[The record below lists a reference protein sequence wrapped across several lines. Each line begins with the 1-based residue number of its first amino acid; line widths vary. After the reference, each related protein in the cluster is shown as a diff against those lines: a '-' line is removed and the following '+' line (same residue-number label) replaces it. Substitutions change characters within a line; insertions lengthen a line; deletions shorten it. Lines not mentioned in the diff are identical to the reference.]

1 MEPRSFFNESLI
13 NGWIDFNPALQIK
26 APIAKVTRQRMTL
39 EDWSVMFEYSKN
51 NGTGWAWRLL
61 LLALLTGQRRS
72 DLSNM
77 KFSDVYDEHL
87 HVTQNKTGAKVA
99 IPLSLRLD
107 EVGLSI
113 GEAIE
118 LCRGYTEYDGQHDD
132 YMIRKTTGG
141 KPSLASLSA
150 RFEYIREQVFGKHL
164 ESNSSPFTLHEIRS
178 LSARLY
184 YGHGEIE
191 VQTLLGHSSFK
202 MTAMYI
208 NDRGKSRQLGK
219 FKVVKA
225 LRKD

>member
-1 MEPRSFFNESLI
+1 MNIFLKTTNLLKSKIKTTFPNVANHYKTINECLDIYQEAMITSGISKKTIQNRISYISKIRNSIGMKRIRTIKPVDVSNMLKNIRISSPHTSKRVFMESRSFFNESLI

-39 EDWSVMFEYSKN
+39 EDWSVMFEYAKN

-77 KFSDVYDEHL
+77 KFSDVYDNHL

-118 LCRGYTEYDGQHDD
+118 LCR
-132 YMIRKTTGG
+132 
-141 KPSLASLSA
+141 
-150 RFEYIREQVFGKHL
+150 
-164 ESNSSPFTLHEIRS
+164 
-178 LSARLY
+178 
-184 YGHGEIE
+184 
-191 VQTLLGHSSFK
+191 
-202 MTAMYI
+202 
-208 NDRGKSRQLGK
+208 
-219 FKVVKA
+219 
-225 LRKD
+225 